1 MVSVCFSLC
10 LITGYHSSSLVL
22 DYHYDNVLQ
31 QKRGSN
37 FSVMVALMQT
47 YVHCLGRLFFLSSG
61 NHYYNFQNAML
72 SNRVNQIVRL
82 FLQNCHV
89 G

>member
-10 LITGYHSSSLVL
+10 LITGYHSPSLVL
-22 DYHYDNVLQ
+22 DYQYDDVLQ

-47 YVHCLGRLFFLSSG
+47 YAYCLWRLFFLSSG
-61 NHYYNFQNAML
+61 NHYHNFQNATL
-72 SNRVNQIVRL
+72 SNRVNQIVKL
-82 FLQNCHV
+82 LLQNSQV